1 MICTGND
8 VISFYLI
15 LLYIKYSKLST
26 NSVSKFCLLLTLLMQ
41 NYDINLLLN
50 LLQFFK
56 SIIVINRV
64 IS

>member
-15 LLYIKYSKLST
+15 FLYIKYSKLST